1 MVDFQVSVRKERW
14 EYSAVALATAGFGD
28 SVCPSRTEDVSI
40 LGGKLPSLYLH
51 SGATSF
57 L

>member
-14 EYSAVALATAGFGD
+14 EYSAVAFATAGFGD